1 MNDDSSVSADSLFL
15 QAIELDSEEA
25 RRSFL
30 ADSCGQNPALMTEV
44 QSLIESHFQSEG
56 FLECALP
63 DLLNADPDVTVVNS
77 SGRAPNDTSRV
88 NLNDTECFQP
98 KTTFVPAFLSPSET
112 AGSLG
117 RLGSYEVLSVIGQGG
132 MGAVLRARDERLQ
145 RTVAIKVLLPHLVSD
160 SGFRER
166 FLREARAAAAIRS
179 PWVVTIHAV
188 EAEHEPPYLVLEHVE
203 GGTLAD
209 LFAGDQRLPVIRGC
223 RWLMSCGWRLMWLRG
238 WRQHIVGASFI
249 GTSSLRTC

>member
-56 FLECALP
+56 FLECSLP

-98 KTTFVPAFLSPSET
+98 KTTFVPAFL
-112 AGSLG
+112 
-117 RLGSYEVLSVIGQGG
+117 
-132 MGAVLRARDERLQ
+132 
-145 RTVAIKVLLPHLVSD
+145 
-160 SGFRER
+160 
-166 FLREARAAAAIRS
+166 
-179 PWVVTIHAV
+179 
-188 EAEHEPPYLVLEHVE
+188 
-203 GGTLAD
+203 
-209 LFAGDQRLPVIRGC
+209 
-223 RWLMSCGWRLMWLRG
+223 
-238 WRQHIVGASFI
+238 
-249 GTSSLRTC
+249 